1 MAKGNFRGGMGN
13 FGGMGGMG
21 NLMAQAQKMQKQLE
35 ITQQEIKELR
45 VEGTAGG
52 GQVKLVLGGDHK
64 IYNLEIGKDVIDP
77 EDPEMLSD
85 LVVAAFNQA
94 SEELEAKSSEMMN
107 RVTGGVKMPF

>member
-13 FGGMGGMG
+13 LGGMGGMG

-45 VEGTAGG
+45 IEGTAGG
-52 GQVKLVLGGDHK
+52 GQVKLILGGDHK

-77 EDPEMLSD
+77 EDPEMLAD